1 MDLTLMSYNIKVGSW
16 TAGGLEA
23 VAAVIAGVNPDIVA
37 LQEVDRG
44 MARTG
49 NIDQAAWLSER
60 LGCHAVF
67 APASGGAAFGVE
79 YGEYGI
85 AMLSRRPIIEHERRL
100 LYHRPLPPEQ
110 RPARYHAEQRAVLGC
125 TVDFDGTLLDV
136 FCTHFDLSEDQR
148 MHQAA
153 EVAEFCTSWHPG
165 RPVVLMGDFNAAP
178 DSAEVATLRR
188 ALRDVFHEQGIGG
201 DERLTFPSG
210 ALGSRTED
218 GWSGAIDYVFVS
230 PHIRVRAIEVLR
242 ETMPAS
248 DHAPVVVR
256 LEIPGWA

>member
-1 MDLTLMSYNIKVGSW
+1 MDITLMSYNIKVGSW
-16 TAGGLEA
+16 TAGGLDA
-23 VAAVIAGVNPDIVA
+23 VAAVIAAVNPDIVA

-44 MARTG
+44 MPRTG
-49 NIDQAAWLSER
+49 GVDQAAWLGER
-60 LGCHAVF
+60 LQYHAVF
-67 APASGGAAFGVE
+67 APASGGAAFGLE
-79 YGEYGI
+79 QGEYGI
-85 AMLSRRPIIEHERRL
+85 AMLSRRPIVEHERRL

-125 TVDFDGTLLDV
+125 TVDLDGTLLDV

-165 RPVVLMGDFNAAP
+165 RPVVLMGDFNAEP
-178 DSAEVATLRR
+178 HSTEIATLRR
-188 ALRDVFHEQGIGG
+188 ALRDVFYEQGISG

-210 ALGSRTED
+210 PLGSRTED

-230 PHIRVRAIEVLR
+230 PDIQVRAIEVLR
-242 ETMPAS
+242 ETSPAS
-248 DHAPVVVR
+248 DHAPVVAR
-256 LEIPGWA
+256 LEIPGPA

>member
-49 NIDQAAWLSER
+49 HVDQAAWLSER
-60 LGCHAVF
+60 LGYHAVF

-85 AMLSRRPIIEHERRL
+85 AMLSRRPIMEHDRRL

-110 RPARYHAEQRAVLGC
+110 RPARYHAEQRVVLGC
-125 TVDFDGTLLDV
+125 AVEIDVTLLDV
-136 FCTHFDLSEDQR
+136 F
-148 MHQAA
+148 
-153 EVAEFCTSWHPG
+153 
-165 RPVVLMGDFNAAP
+165 
-178 DSAEVATLRR
+178 
-188 ALRDVFHEQGIGG
+188 
-201 DERLTFPSG
+201 
-210 ALGSRTED
+210 
-218 GWSGAIDYVFVS
+218 
-230 PHIRVRAIEVLR
+230 
-242 ETMPAS
+242 
-248 DHAPVVVR
+248 
-256 LEIPGWA
+256 